1 MKKIEET
8 YFNGSQSVEFKGIY
22 EHKENKLKIH
32 IDIDSYDRQSSA
44 RIYIFNKQDLKWNH
58 LDSIPYSQMASIDVH
73 CYRKVRKN
81 GLGLHHTEMESIQR
95 DIKDLKK
102 KAKQII

>member
-8 YFNGSQSVEFKGIY
+8 YFNGRQSVEFKGIY

-32 IDIDSYDRQSSA
+32 IDIDSYDMQSSA

-58 LDSIPYSQMASIDVH
+58 LDSIPYSQMASIGVN
-73 CYRKVRKN
+73 CYRKVRKS

>member
-44 RIYIFNKQDLKWNH
+44 NIYIFNQQDLKWNH
-58 LDSIPYSQMASIDVH
+58 LDSIPYSQMASIGVH
-73 CYRKVRKN
+73 CYRKVEKN
-81 GLGLHHTEMESIQR
+81 GVGLHFMELSSIEQDVR
-95 DIKDLKK
+95 DLKK
-102 KAKQII
+102 KARQII